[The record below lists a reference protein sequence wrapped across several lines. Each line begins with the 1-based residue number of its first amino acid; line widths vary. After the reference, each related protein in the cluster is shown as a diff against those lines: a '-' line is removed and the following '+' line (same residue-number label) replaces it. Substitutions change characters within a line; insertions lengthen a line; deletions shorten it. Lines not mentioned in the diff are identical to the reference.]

1 MITATILEVEMRPI
15 SDDFRVVDDDF
26 RLTVKEAKR
35 LAKSGTPCCIMWQRT
50 EDGQVAY
57 YGPRGCSL
65 QPHWYGTIG
74 RPREI
79 TDGRRVN
86 VWLDQASVD
95 LAESLGDGNVSA
107 GIRAALAASLPSQTD
122 V

>member
-1 MITATILEVEMRPI
+1 MITATIMDAEMRPI
-15 SDDFRVVDDDF
+15 SNDFLVDDDDF
-26 RLTVKEAKR
+26 SLAVEEAKR
-35 LAKSGTPCCIMWQRT
+35 LAKSGMACCIMWQRS
-50 EDGQVAY
+50 EDGQMAY

-65 QPHWYGTIG
+65 RPHWYGQIG

-79 TDGRRVN
+79 ASGRRVN